1 MENSSLRTRKILCSN
16 GFRDVLETQP
26 NDASYRLQDPKTL
39 TYLKGGIENMRFQP
53 EYGGG
58 ARLRLDLDRCL
69 CGKVKSAVSCRG
81 KIFAGHRCRFSGVIW
96 NYRQFSDM
104 KKGEPGRTLLIAA
117 ADWEKAMGNTKS
129 LGRKTGR
136 ASSRLGNK
144 AAGGGDPL
152 RHV

>member
-26 NDASYRLQDPKTL
+26 NDASYRLQDQKTL

-81 KIFAGHRCRFSGVIW
+81 KIFAGHRCRCSGEIW
-96 NYRQFSDM
+96 NCRQCSDM

-117 ADWEKAMGNTKS
+117 ADW
-129 LGRKTGR
+129 RKGY
-136 ASSRLGNK
+136 GKYQKPGPKN
-144 AAGGGDPL
+144 GPCIQPPW
-152 RHV
+152 

>member
-1 MENSSLRTRKILCSN
+1 M
-16 GFRDVLETQP
+16 
-26 NDASYRLQDPKTL
+26 

-58 ARLRLDLDRCL
+58 AKLKLDLDRCL
-69 CGKVKSAVSCRG
+69 CGKVKSYISCRG
-81 KIFAGHRCRFSGVIW
+81 EIFAGHRCRCSGVIW

-117 ADWEKAMGNTKS
+117 ADWEKAMENTKS
-129 LGRKTGR
+129 LGRKMGR

>member
-1 MENSSLRTRKILCSN
+1 MAQGLGWTLTAAFAAKLNRTSAAAAKFLQGIAA
-16 GFRDVLETQP
+16 DVLT
-26 NDASYRLQDPKTL
+26 
-39 TYLKGGIENMRFQP
+39 
-53 EYGGG
+53 
-58 ARLRLDLDRCL
+58 
-69 CGKVKSAVSCRG
+69 
-81 KIFAGHRCRFSGVIW
+81 
-96 NYRQFSDM
+96 YRQFSDM

-129 LGRKTGR
+129 LDRKMGR